1 MLEFIMVKVLE
12 LALAKAAMLPEK
24 AQEELGLEIL
34 ERIHELQEL
43 KAEIEVG
50 IRELD
55 AGLGEE
61 LDMDEVLRDIHVEHA
76 GRKK

>member
-1 MLEFIMVKVLE
+1 MVKTLE
-12 LALAKAAMLPEK
+12 LALAKAATLPEA
-24 AQEELGLEIL
+24 AQEELGLAIL

-43 KAEIEVG
+43 KVEIELG

-61 LDMDEVLRDIHVEHA
+61 VDMDELLRDIHVEHA
-76 GRKK
+76 SGNN

>member
-1 MLEFIMVKVLE
+1 MVKVLE
-12 LALAKAAMLPEK
+12 LALAKAATLPEK

-55 AGLGEE
+55 AGLGEK
-61 LDMDEVLRDIHVEHA
+61 LDMDELLRDIHAEHA